1 MILLNMSIQNP
12 ILLPKIGN
20 LLTNTQGEISP
31 KETIR
36 TSSLDRIRI
45 SLSTTGLLKQ
55 VIQLISGDRRVLSLI
70 TNQPGESSV
79 AGLVSKN

>member
-1 MILLNMSIQNP
+1 MIFLNMSIQNS

-55 VIQLISGDRRVLSLI
+55 AIQLISGDRRALSLI

-79 AGLVSKN
+79 ACLVSKN

>member
-1 MILLNMSIQNP
+1 MILLNMSIQNA
-12 ILLPKIGN
+12 ILLPKIGT
-20 LLTNTQGEISP
+20 LLTNTQGNISP

-36 TSSLDRIRI
+36 TSGLDRIRI

-55 VIQLISGDRRVLSLI
+55 VIQLVSGDRRVLSLI